1 MSDSA
6 RQARLKARCAV
17 FYALRVY
24 LPLSHLARAVRARS
38 RSLRGK
44 PSRHQQDTQLPD
56 APWHRLF
63 PSQPAFI
70 VESAKANGNVRV
82 SELAV
87 LAKAATTIAPG
98 REIVE
103 IGTFDGRTTLNL
115 AVNSDPA
122 TPVFTLDLP
131 PDAPTKFALDHGE
144 RKFVDKPAPG
154 ERYRRCG
161 APWKDSAGKIVQLL
175 GDSGSF
181 DWSAHFGKAGLVFV
195 DGSHAYDYARHDT
208 EMAFKLVSPD
218 GVVIWHDY
226 GVWQGVTRALE
237 ELERERHLGLR
248 QVRGTSLVFWRAN
261 GQHLAKSQT

>member
-1 MSDSA
+1 MPDS
-6 RQARLKARCAV
+6 RLKARCSV

-24 LPLSHLARAVRARS
+24 LPFSHLARGVRARS
-38 RSLRGK
+38 RAMRGK
-44 PSRHQQDTQLPD
+44 VNRHQQATQLPD

-63 PSQPAFI
+63 PSRPAVL
-70 VESAKANGNVRV
+70 VEAAKANGNVRV

-87 LAKAATTIAPG
+87 LAKAAAAVAPG
-98 REIVE
+98 REIIE

-131 PDAPTKFALDHGE
+131 PDLATKFALDHGE
-144 RKFVDKPAPG
+144 RKFVEKPAPG
-154 ERYRRCG
+154 ERYRRAG
-161 APWKDSAGKIVQLL
+161 PPWQDSTGKITQLL

-195 DGSHAYDYARHDT
+195 DGSHAYDYAKHDT
-208 EMAFKLVSPD
+208 EMAFKLVAPD
-218 GVVIWHDY
+218 GMVLWHDY

-237 ELERERHLGLR
+237 ELEQERHLGLQ

-261 GQHLAKSQT
+261 GRT

>member
-1 MSDSA
+1 MSNNASH
-6 RQARLKARCAV
+6 ARLKARCSAL
-17 FYALRVY
+17 YALGIY
-24 LPLSHLARAVRARS
+24 LPFSRLARAARARS
-38 RSLRGK
+38 RAMRGK
-44 PSRHQQDTQLPD
+44 TNRHQQDTQLPD

-63 PSQPAFI
+63 PSRPIFL
-70 VESAKANGNVRV
+70 VEAAKANGNVRV

-87 LAKAATTIAPG
+87 LAKAAAVVAPG

-131 PDAPTKFALDHGE
+131 PDLATKFALDQGE
-144 RKFVDKPAPG
+144 RKFVEKPVPG
-154 ERYRRCG
+154 ERYRQCG
-161 APWKDSAGKIVQLL
+161 TPWKDSTGKITQLL

-181 DWSAHFGKAGLVFV
+181 DWEAHFGKAGLVFV

-208 EMAFKLVSPD
+208 EMAFKLVAP
-218 GVVIWHDY
+218 GGMVFWHDY

-237 ELERERHLGLR
+237 ELESEQHLGLR
-248 QVRGTSLVFWRAN
+248 QVRGTSLVFWRA
-261 GQHLAKSQT
+261 GSETGTP